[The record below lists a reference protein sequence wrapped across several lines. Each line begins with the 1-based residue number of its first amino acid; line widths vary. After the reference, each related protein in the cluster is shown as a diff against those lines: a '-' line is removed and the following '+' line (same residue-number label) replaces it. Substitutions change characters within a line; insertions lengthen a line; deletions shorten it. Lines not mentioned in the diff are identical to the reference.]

1 MDYTITLTETQKK
14 AMEYITPDVTDW
26 ITNSATVRAD
36 IAVNDIISLL
46 VTHCNDNNIALE
58 VGKDA
63 QVTQAYTLGVVEA
76 ASDTDPA
83 LPE

>member
-1 MDYTITLTETQKK
+1 MNYTITLTETQQK

-26 ITNSATVRAD
+26 ITNSATARAD
-36 IAVNDIISLL
+36 IAVNEVIGLL

-58 VGKDA
+58 VGKSA
-63 QVTQAYTLGVVEA
+63 QVAQAYTLGVVAA
-76 ASDTDPA
+76 ASDTNPV